1 MSDNFVPYLAGFRPG
16 KVLAGYRLEALV
28 GAGGMAVVF
37 RARDERLDRPVALKI
52 LEPSRAE
59 DPEFRQRFIAESRAA
74 AKVDDPHIIPV
85 YEADEADGV
94 LFIAMRF
101 VHGGDLRNVLQRE
114 GAMPAE
120 RATAFISPVASAL
133 DAAHA
138 AGLVHRDVKPANIL
152 VDTRPGRPDE
162 VYLSDFGIAKSAVS
176 AEPLTAPGI
185 MMGTPDYSPPEQ
197 IDGLDLDGRTDQYA
211 LSCVAFQLLTGVAPF
226 KRDEIL
232 AVLAAHLYTPPPSLR
247 QLRRDLP
254 GAVDKV
260 LTKAMAKAPDQR
272 YESCG
277 DFAEELREA
286 LGVAPYRPRFATAL
300 ASPPLAAPVTPRP
313 VTLPGSSGA
322 PVMPSEDD
330 TAPFSMP
337 TVTDIRVPVSA
348 VAPPAPPEALE
359 TPEPAR
365 EPADQPNPPEWRP
378 SAAQL
383 GLPELTELPR
393 MSPRRRR
400 KTMRTVKVGVP
411 IAVLAAGV
419 ALILVAVTMRG
430 GTPGT
435 ATSAAALG
443 SPGCGSAFAGYPGQQ
458 GSVAVS
464 SIASAGG
471 TQLAVGSADDRLAIW
486 RCASGAA
493 WKLMSAAAVDTLHGA
508 TLSSV
513 AHGPGGWIAVGEGGS
528 GTNEYPVA
536 VTSASGAS
544 WQPVNGSAAFM
555 GPGACVTAVAADGH
569 GYAVVGNDM
578 SPGRILAAMWSS
590 ADSRQWTQDNNDRG
604 GLLDGTKRKSRVN
617 AVAAVPGGFVAVG
630 THTPGGA
637 IWTSTDGG
645 QQWTM
650 TDSASSG
657 VPAGALDLVAAS
669 GSRVVVAGYATTA
682 GGGDV
687 PIVMVS
693 TDGGLHWKRPVS
705 LATSGG
711 MGGQVTA
718 LAVTGSGFV
727 AEGQLGPAGA
737 QRSVAWSSPNGL
749 TWSGASDTSGIEGM
763 TGAGE
768 MVTDTAQQCA
778 SM

>member
-1 MSDNFVPYLAGFRPG
+1 LSDNFVPYLAGFRPG

-101 VHGGDLRNVLQRE
+101 VHGGDLRSLLDRE
-114 GAMPAE
+114 GALSAE

-152 VDTRPGRPDE
+152 VDTRPARPDE
-162 VYLSDFGIAKSAVS
+162 VYLSDFGIAKSAVA

-197 IDGLDLDGRTDQYA
+197 IDGLDLDGRADQYA
-211 LSCVAFQLLTGVAPF
+211 LACVAYQLLTGMAPF

-232 AVLAAHLYTPPPSLR
+232 AVIAAHLYTPPPSLR
-247 QLRRDLP
+247 ARRRDLP
-254 GAVDKV
+254 GAADKV

-313 VTLPGSSGA
+313 ATLSGSAGA
-322 PVMPSEDD
+322 PAMSPEGD

-337 TVTDIRVPVSA
+337 TVTDVRVPVPA
-348 VAPPAPPEALE
+348 VAPPAAPEAVE
-359 TPEPAR
+359 TPEPPE
-365 EPADQPNPPEWRP
+365 EPPDPPEPWP
-378 SAAQL
+378 SAGRP
-383 GLPELTELPR
+383 GLPGLPQLPR

-400 KTMRTVKVGVP
+400 KALGTVKVGVP
-411 IAVLAAGV
+411 LAVLAAGV
-419 ALILVAVTMRG
+419 ALILVAVTMRS

-464 SIASAGG
+464 SIASSGG
-471 TQLAVGSADDRLAIW
+471 THLAVGSADDRPAIW

-528 GTNEYPVA
+528 GASEYPVA

-555 GPGACVTAVAADGH
+555 GPGACVTAVAADGN
-569 GYAVVGNDM
+569 GYAVVGNHM
-578 SPGRILAAMWSS
+578 TPGRISAAMWSS
-590 ADSRQWTQDNNDRG
+590 ADSRQWTEDDNDRG
-604 GLLDGTKRKSRVN
+604 GFLDGSQRKSRVN
-617 AVAAVPGGFVAVG
+617 AVAAIPGGFVAVG

-650 TDSASSG
+650 TDSTGSG
-657 VPAGALDLVAAS
+657 VPAGALNLVMAS
-669 GSRVVVAGYATTA
+669 GNRIVAAGYAITKS
-682 GGGDV
+682 GRDV
-687 PIVMVS
+687 PVVVVS
-693 TDGGLHWKRPVS
+693 TDGGLHWDRPVS

-711 MGGQVTA
+711 QGGRVTA

-737 QRSVAWSSPNGL
+737 QRSVAWSSPDGL
-749 TWSGASDTSGIEGM
+749 TWSAASDTSGIEGM

-768 MVTDTAQQCA
+768 MVTDASQQCVF
-778 SM
+778 M